1 MERAYKAKKKRKKKK
16 KKKKKKKQ
24 TEKEDD
30 NDDSEKTKKEE
41 VTVAASSPTIDI
53 EDDEQDMIAIARAQ
67 RWRSLANSLNIDE
80 NVLMCKIVGT
90 ADMHGALQSMELALE
105 AGVSPSEIL
114 ASFALEDGGTSV
126 EDTTTPCVQC
136 KARVSLD
143 DLLQKNG
150 HSYCSEKCIRAHRR
164 ELAARAAEAR
174 MRRGAT

>member
-114 ASFALEDGGTSV
+114 ASFALEDVGTSV
-126 EDTTTPCVQC
+126 EDTTTTTPCVQC
-136 KARVSLD
+136 KTRVSLD

-150 HSYCSEKCIRAHRR
+150 HSYCSEKCIRSHRR
-164 ELAARAAEAR
+164 ELAARAAESR
-174 MRRGAT
+174 MRR